1 MTPAFLRSLQSAIQA
16 DPACAALAI
25 TPEMGKVEG
34 GAHEADQAIAD
45 LLNAADYATGS
56 AEVPAWWAKRM
67 LINRGKWVDI
77 EDVAAER
84 AHPARKAAASAVS
97 LATSSDMRMN
107 FLDPASGPLM
117 DGLIAAGLMDA
128 DDKAALEAMSR
139 TPSNITA
146 DQVSR
151 ALRGPWGD
159 ETN

>member
-1 MTPAFLRSLQSAIQA
+1 MNPAFLRALQSAIQA

-34 GAHEADQAIAD
+34 GAHEADKAIAA

-56 AEVPAWWAKRM
+56 AEVPAWWAKRL
-67 LINRGKWVDI
+67 LIKRGKWVDI
-77 EDVAAER
+77 EDAAADR
-84 AHPARKAAASAVS
+84 AHPARKVAASAVS
-97 LATSSDMRMN
+97 QATSADMRVN
-107 FLDPASGPLM
+107 FLDPASGPVM
-117 DGLIAAGLMDA
+117 DGLIMAGLMDT
-128 DDKAALEAMSR
+128 DDKADLEALSR

-159 ETN
+159 E

>member
-1 MTPAFLRSLQSAIQA
+1 MTPEFLRALQAAIKA
-16 DPACAALAI
+16 DPACAALAV

-34 GAHEADQAIAD
+34 GAYESDKAIAD
-45 LLNAADYATGS
+45 RLNAADYATGS
-56 AEVPAWWAKRM
+56 AEVPAWWAKRL
-67 LINRGKWVDI
+67 LIKLGKWVDI
-77 EDVAAER
+77 EDAAADR

-97 LATSSDMRMN
+97 LATSADMRVN

-117 DGLIAAGLMDA
+117 DGLLAAGLMDA

>member
-1 MTPAFLRSLQSAIQA
+1 MTPQFLRELQSAIQA
-16 DPACAALAI
+16 NPACAALAV

-34 GAHEADQAIAD
+34 GAYESDKAIAD
-45 LLNAADYATGS
+45 ILNAADYATGT
-56 AEVPAWWAKRM
+56 AEVPAWWAKRL
-67 LINRGKWVDI
+67 LITRGKWVDI
-77 EDVAAER
+77 EDAAVDR
-84 AHPARKAAASAVS
+84 SHPARKAAASAVS
-97 LATSSDMRMN
+97 LATSADMRVN

-128 DDKAALEAMSR
+128 DDKADLEALSR

-159 ETN
+159 E